1 MLRFSLRRQYPIVPL
16 SSKLSKPKF
25 ERITPEPRARKNQ
38 DPNQI
43 YLYPSNA
50 SMHERLRSPICNMF
64 TKARLHT
71 ASMHFLTLIDLTI
84 LPSYL
89 GNTKKLSRKSI
100 LLTPVAWKL
109 RCIRLQIRVRM
120 VATHHRI
127 SNEKDL
133 WYVPPRNNVTWIK
146 DRLNEDSSLE
156 MTLAG

>member
-89 GNTKKLSRKSI
+89 GNTKKIIPKIHTVNTGRLKIALHQTADTGPYGRNASSNIERKRFVI
-100 LLTPVAWKL
+100 CAAPEQCNLDQRQVK
-109 RCIRLQIRVRM
+109 
-120 VATHHRI
+120 
-127 SNEKDL
+127 
-133 WYVPPRNNVTWIK
+133 
-146 DRLNEDSSLE
+146 
-156 MTLAG
+156 